1 MPNELTTKTHMATQ
15 GASGKSSNRDA
26 LREGDEAA
34 QHRKNHQCT
43 LGTHERTGGSRLQA
57 LAQGSS
63 VLRFCS
69 RLSVLRVAGGGVVS
83 FCVPS
88 LFGRSS
94 SR

>member
-15 GASGKSSNRDA
+15 GASGKSSNRDE

-34 QHRKNHQCT
+34 QHRKSHQCT
-43 LGTHERTGGSRLQA
+43 LGTHEPLED
-57 LAQGSS
+57 QGFRHLPKA
-63 VLRFCS
+63 VLCFVFDLPCLCFMS
-69 RLSVLRVAGGGVVS
+69 LVVVS